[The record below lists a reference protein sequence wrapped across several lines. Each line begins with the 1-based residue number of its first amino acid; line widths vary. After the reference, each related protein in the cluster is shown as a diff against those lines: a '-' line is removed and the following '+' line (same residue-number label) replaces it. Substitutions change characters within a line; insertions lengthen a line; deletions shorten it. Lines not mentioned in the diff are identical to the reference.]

1 MKEESTEDSNS
12 NDDPTRFIN
21 LFTNETDRNETDVT
35 RINQTVEDGKITIS
49 VNSFNVINCMLDV
62 IYEKL
67 SLNEPIEMESTSI
80 PVLEYMEDVKICKY
94 QNINLAIIPIG
105 KTFD

>member
-1 MKEESTEDSNS
+1 MEESDS
-12 NDDPTRFIN
+12 DDDLGRFIN
-21 LFTNETDRNETDVT
+21 LFTNEIDKDEADVS

-62 IYEKL
+62 LYEKL
-67 SLNEPIEMESTSI
+67 SLNEPIEMKSISI
-80 PVLEYMEDVKICKY
+80 PILECMENVTSGCSRFFARRRYK
-94 QNINLAIIPIG
+94 IG